1 MELTYLT
8 LSNASAALNEIVSQQ
23 MNYHTSLKISKNIKA
38 VQAALTDYQ
47 EEMSKLMDKYVEK
60 DENGN
65 FVQTEDNLGF
75 YKLVPETVEDFNRD
89 RDELN
94 HFEVETEIYKI
105 SPEEMEQIKISPSAI
120 VSMEFMIGTPEEERN

>member
-1 MELTYLT
+1 MKLTYLT

-23 MNYHTSLKISKNIKA
+23 MNYRTSLKISNNIKA

-47 EEMSKLMDKYVEK
+47 EEMSKLMSKYVEK

-65 FVQTEDNLGF
+65 FVQTEDNPGF

-120 VSMEFMIGTPEEERN
+120 VSMEFMIGISEEEKN

>member
-1 MELTYLT
+1 MKLTYLT

-23 MNYHTSLKISKNIKA
+23 MNYRTSLKISKNIKA

-47 EEMSKLMDKYVEK
+47 EEMSKLMSKYVEK

-65 FVQTEDNLGF
+65 FVQTEDNPGF

-120 VSMEFMIGTPEEERN
+120 VSMEFMIGISEEEKN

>member
-1 MELTYLT
+1 MKLTYLT

-23 MNYHTSLKISKNIKA
+23 MNYRTSLKISKNIKA
-38 VQAALTDYQ
+38 VQEALTDYQ
-47 EEMSKLMDKYVEK
+47 EEMNKLMDKYVEK

-65 FVQTEDNLGF
+65 FVQTADNPGF
-75 YKLVPETVEDFNRD
+75 YKLVPETVDDFNRD